1 MSDEPFSYKRF
12 AIRVMQSKGY
22 MLKKLPDGTYIDTD
36 AEVMTVFNLQ
46 LPSWKSLI
54 EKHHFAADESVAE
67 RMLTTF
73 GHREVKGG
81 PGKVLETFAAHLEA
95 QPKQGGSPD
104 WSKAGKEWRECAYC
118 DGRGVISNIPC
129 MVERRGE
136 SLFRNYSFACK
147 CDNGRRFAG
156 MKVAEDWMIQYAA
169 DRATRWI
176 DVHRAKL
183 ERFGIDP
190 GADAVT
196 RASQFRQAIQ
206 SMRQQVGQNG
216 QTARTVQPA
225 IPKTVD
231 EARAMLAS
239 RKPRKPAPPPQ
250 LNPEALAL
258 AVYDNGDERNE
269 WE

>member
-1 MSDEPFSYKRF
+1 MNDDPFNHRRY

-22 MLKKLPDGTYIDTD
+22 MLKKLPDGTFIDTD

-46 LPSWKSLI
+46 LPSWKMLI
-54 EKHHFAADESVAE
+54 EKHNFAADESIAE
-67 RMLTTF
+67 RMLTSF

-81 PGKVLETFAAHLEA
+81 PGKVLETFAQHLDA

-136 SLFRNYSFACK
+136 SLFRSYSFACK

-190 GADAVT
+190 DADAVT
-196 RASQFRQAIQ
+196 RASQFHNAI
-206 SMRQQVGQNG
+206 V
-216 QTARTVQPA
+216 
-225 IPKTVD
+225 
-231 EARAMLAS
+231 AMKQEVAS
-239 RKPRKPAPPPQ
+239 RKAMSGMVNPSGKMSAATAALAEVRIKPRKPAPPPQ

-258 AVYDNGDERNE
+258 AVYANGGERNE

>member
-1 MSDEPFSYKRF
+1 MSTENDFDAMSYAAR
-12 AIRVMQSKGY
+12 IMRSKGY
-22 MLKKLPDGTYIDTD
+22 DPEDSD
-36 AEVMTVFNLQ
+36 E
-46 LPSWKSLI
+46 
-54 EKHHFAADESVAE
+54 AADIFDLQWKAWQELFAKHRIGDDLSRAE
-67 RMLTTF
+67 QLLTGF
-73 GHREVKGG
+73 MQRELKGG
-81 PGKVLETFAAHLEA
+81 VTRVLEAFAAHLDA
-95 QPKQGGSPD
+95 QPRQGGSPD
-104 WSKAGKEWRECAYC
+104 WSKAGREWRECAYC

-136 SLFRNYSFACK
+136 SLFRKYSFACV

-196 RASQFRQAIQ
+196 RASQFHNAIVAMKQ
-206 SMRQQVGQNG
+206 EVTSRKAMSGMVNPSGKMSAA
-216 QTARTVQPA
+216 TAALAYVRT
-225 IPKTVD
+225 
-231 EARAMLAS
+231 
-239 RKPRKPAPPPQ
+239 KPRKPAPPPQ

>member
-95 QPKQGGSPD
+95 QPKQAICSSAIIGSP
-104 WSKAGKEWRECAYC
+104 SA
-118 DGRGVISNIPC
+118 S
-129 MVERRGE
+129 
-136 SLFRNYSFACK
+136 SL
-147 CDNGRRFAG
+147 
-156 MKVAEDWMIQYAA
+156 
-169 DRATRWI
+169 
-176 DVHRAKL
+176 
-183 ERFGIDP
+183 
-190 GADAVT
+190 
-196 RASQFRQAIQ
+196 
-206 SMRQQVGQNG
+206 
-216 QTARTVQPA
+216 
-225 IPKTVD
+225 
-231 EARAMLAS
+231 
-239 RKPRKPAPPPQ
+239 
-250 LNPEALAL
+250 
-258 AVYDNGDERNE
+258 
-269 WE
+269 